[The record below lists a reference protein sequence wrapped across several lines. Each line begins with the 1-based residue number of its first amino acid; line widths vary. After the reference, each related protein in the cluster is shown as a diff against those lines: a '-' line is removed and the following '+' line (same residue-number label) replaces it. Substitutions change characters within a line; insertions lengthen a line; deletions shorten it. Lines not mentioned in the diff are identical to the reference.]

1 MNKIVAIVL
10 SLGVLFQSMSKL
22 VVIVNFEIHKDYIAK
37 NLCENRDKPKMCC
50 HGKCQLKKQLS
61 NTENEGTKNKTSQR
75 FTFDD
80 YVCTEAKQLNPI
92 VLPETIIKTKTALIS
107 QQYSFDPLVAV
118 FHPPQA

>member
-10 SLGVLFQSMSKL
+10 FLGVLFQSMSKL
-22 VVIVNFEIHKDYIAK
+22 VVIVNYEIHKDYIVK

-50 HGKCQLKKQLS
+50 KGKCQLKKQLN
-61 NTENEGTKNKTSQR
+61 NTENEGTKNKTSNR

-80 YVCTEAKQLNPI
+80 YVCVDAKQFNTI
-92 VLPETIIKTKTALIS
+92 SVPETIVKQKTGIIS
-107 QQYSFDPLVAV
+107 QEYSFDPLLSV